1 MGSSTNA
8 LNFRLQGG
16 PGASSLFGM
25 LELHGPYQSVFDEN
39 GNTVVVANP
48 HAWTRKANVIY
59 IDNPVGGGL
68 NLFFL
73 KVPRPGGEPG
83 IFWFE
88 SIYGQIIEVKDLQ
101 AWRLMAVLI
110 PDEKCLV
117 LNN

>member
-68 NLFFL
+68 NLFM
-73 KVPRPGGEPG
+73 
-83 IFWFE
+83 
-88 SIYGQIIEVKDLQ
+88 
-101 AWRLMAVLI
+101 ARLLRSKTCKHDV
-110 PDEKCLV
+110 
-117 LNN
+117 